1 MKSLRGFEVTHLH
14 EEKVQLFLDAVHA
27 IDASIEWGWN
37 TVIKGH
43 EDDPDEFQ
51 GFGYTTLSPEELN
64 QVATSLGVEL
74 AYVDEPLDAEM
85 IQSLGLLEYIEAAE

>member
-1 MKSLRGFEVTHLH
+1 MKSLRGFEVTHLY
-14 EEKVQLFLDAVHA
+14 EEKVQSFFDSVNA
-27 IDASIEWGWN
+27 IDTSIEWGWN

-74 AYVDEPLDAEM
+74 VYVDEPLDAETV
-85 IQSLGLLEYIEAAE
+85 QSLGLWEYVEAAG